1 MSYRDEVGN
10 LFNQGQFEAAA
21 ALAQT
26 ALAEH
31 PKDIRLADLLHRAK
45 KKMRASNLQFS
56 NEWFPTWQHI
66 WVDAFERL
74 GWDRM
79 KTHQVIEIGAFEG
92 QCTSWL
98 TDVLLGDNNSRVVVI
113 DPFTGSMEHVAEQKD
128 GLFDRFNNNLRQVGQ
143 PQRLVIK
150 RQFSSAALPELYC
163 QKAQADF
170 IYVDGSH
177 TAKDVLADAVQA
189 WPLLVKGGIMIFDDY
204 QWQNFYPDNPALN
217 PKMGIDA
224 FVACYFSEIK
234 LIPWGQSYQLF
245 IIKR

>member
-1 MSYRDEVGN
+1 MSYRDEIAL
-10 LFNQGQFEAAA
+10 LFNQGQFKAAVE
-21 ALAQT
+21 LAQT
-26 ALAEH
+26 TLATY
-31 PKDIRLADLLHRAK
+31 PNDIRLADLLHRAK
-45 KKMRASNLQFS
+45 KKLQEPNLQFS
-56 NEWFPTWQHI
+56 NQWFPTWQNS
-66 WVDAFERL
+66 WVEAFARL

-98 TDVLLGDNNSRVVVI
+98 TDVLLGGDNSRVVVI
-113 DPFTGSMEHVAEQKD
+113 DPFTGSMEHDTEQKD
-128 GLFDRFNNNLRQVGQ
+128 GLFERFNSNLRTVGQ
-143 PQRLVIK
+143 PQRMVVK

-163 QKAQADF
+163 QKAQTDF
-170 IYVDGSH
+170 VYIDGSH

-204 QWQNFYPDNPALN
+204 QWQHYPENPALN

-224 FVACYFSEIK
+224 FIACYFSEIK

-245 IIKR
+245 IIKQ